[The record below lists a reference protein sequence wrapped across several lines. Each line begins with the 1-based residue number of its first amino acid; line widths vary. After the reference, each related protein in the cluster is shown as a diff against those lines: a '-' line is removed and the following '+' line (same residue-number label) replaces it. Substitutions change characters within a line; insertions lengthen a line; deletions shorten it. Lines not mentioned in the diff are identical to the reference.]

1 MEHDM
6 FLEEGSQTVWALT
19 TVLLGVFAG
28 LTAYLSVMNF
38 PGTSSMLLAMVGG
51 AALSAAMITS
61 HLFRWPL

>member
-6 FLEEGSQTVWALT
+6 FFEEGSQIVWALT
-19 TVLLGVFAG
+19 TVLLGVLAG

-51 AALSAAMITS
+51 AAMSAAMITG
-61 HLFRWPL
+61 HFFRWPL